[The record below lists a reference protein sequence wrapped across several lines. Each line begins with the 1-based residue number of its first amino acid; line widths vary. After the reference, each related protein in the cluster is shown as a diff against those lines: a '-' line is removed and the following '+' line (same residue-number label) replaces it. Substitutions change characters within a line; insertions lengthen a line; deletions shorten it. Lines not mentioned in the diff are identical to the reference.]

1 MPSDATRERLQK
13 WGRKLHNSGLAP
25 WLALAI
31 EGARPLLD
39 AAGVASASVHFLL
52 SPWASKESL
61 DALDALFA
69 DPQAR
74 ADFLSALNS
83 PNGKE

>member
-1 MPSDATRERLQK
+1 MPSDAARERLQK

-31 EGARPLLD
+31 EGVRPLLD
-39 AAGVASASVHFLL
+39 AAGAAFAGVHFLL
-52 SPWASKESL
+52 SPWADKEIIE
-61 DALDALFA
+61 ALDALFA

-83 PNGKE
+83 PNGKK